1 MSQET
6 ILNDRIA
13 ELKAELLE
21 LENIEGDC
29 NKDFKIS
36 IIKSTIEAHKWVLDN
51 TPRTICS
58 WSAEDVKAHFE
69 NMKKDEMSTNILPD
83 ELTEDQISNILDYIE
98 KRFDAEYG
106 VTWNTVEWA
115 IEVELDVSEN
125 EK

>member
-1 MSQET
+1 M
-6 ILNDRIA
+6 
-13 ELKAELLE
+13 ELKEALEVLQELVKTMTDTE
-21 LENIEGDC
+21 IH
-29 NKDFKIS
+29 
-36 IIKSTIEAHKWVLDN
+36 TEAMAVITKKVEE
-51 TPRTICS
+51 RRICS

-115 IEVELDVSEN
+115 IEVELDVSGN
-125 EK
+125 E